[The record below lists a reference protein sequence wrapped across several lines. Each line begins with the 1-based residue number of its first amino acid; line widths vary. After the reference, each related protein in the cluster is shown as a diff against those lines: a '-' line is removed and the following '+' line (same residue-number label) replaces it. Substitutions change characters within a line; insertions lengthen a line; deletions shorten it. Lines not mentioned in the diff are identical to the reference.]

1 MYRILQQT
9 IQERIQTL
17 VAERYDV
24 ALSNLNVELPPK
36 IEFGEMALPV
46 AFELAKRLK
55 KAPRAIA
62 QELQAALAET
72 DGVASVEIAGA
83 GYLNV
88 KLDRASV
95 AKRMAAEEHAGVGGA
110 GFRLVEHTSINP
122 NKAAHVGHLRNAILG
137 DSFARMLRMDEYKP
151 GWDVGVQNYI

>member
-1 MYRILQQT
+1 MYRILQQ
-9 IQERIQTL
+9 QLQARIESL
-17 VAERYDV
+17 LKERYEV
-24 ALSNLNVELPPK
+24 ELKNLVVELPPK

-62 QELQAALAET
+62 QELQPLLAEI

-83 GYLNV
+83 GYLNG
-88 KLDRASV
+88 KLDRAGTV
-95 AKRMAAEEHAGVGGA
+95 KRMAEGEHAVVGGR
-110 GFRLVEHTSINP
+110 GFRLIEHTSINP

-137 DSFARMLRMDEYKP
+137 DSFARMLRKDEYKP
-151 GWDVGVQNYI
+151 GYDTGV

>member
-9 IQERIQTL
+9 IQARIQAL
-17 VAERYDV
+17 IAERYDV
-24 ALSNLNVELPPK
+24 ALSNFVVELPPK

-62 QELQAALAET
+62 LELQPELAAIE
-72 DGVASVEIAGA
+72 GVASVDVAGA

-88 KLDRASV
+88 KLDRAATVRRSRV
-95 AKRMAAEEHAGVGGA
+95 RGRVYGPRSRRRGCPC
-110 GFRLVEHTSINP
+110 S
-122 NKAAHVGHLRNAILG
+122 LG
-137 DSFARMLRMDEYKP
+137 RAL
-151 GWDVGVQNYI
+151 

>member
-1 MYRILQQT
+1 MYRILQLK
-9 IQERIQTL
+9 IQARIQAI
-17 VAERYDV
+17 VEERYGV
-24 ALSNLNVELPPK
+24 ALPGLVVELPPK

-62 QELQAALAET
+62 QELQPELASI
-72 DGVASVEIAGA
+72 DGVASVEVAGA

-88 KLDRASV
+88 KLDRAAMVRRIAADEHSV
-95 AKRMAAEEHAGVGGA
+95 VGGS

-122 NKAAHVGHLRNAILG
+122 NKAPHVGHLRNAILG
-137 DSFARMLRMDEYKP
+137 DTF
-151 GWDVGVQNYI
+151 